1 MFSIDIDVEEILEQ
15 HLAVALERLQIPT
28 NHGYG
33 PGYEAGFR
41 RGFEQGYREG
51 FKQGFRE
58 GLELGFREMILKA
71 LEIWPAK
78 RVAELSGLSLA
89 EVKAIEKDGKF

>member
-1 MFSIDIDVEEILEQ
+1 MLSIDIDMEEILES

-51 FKQGFRE
+51 FKQGFKD
-58 GLELGFREMILKA
+58 GLESGIREMILKA